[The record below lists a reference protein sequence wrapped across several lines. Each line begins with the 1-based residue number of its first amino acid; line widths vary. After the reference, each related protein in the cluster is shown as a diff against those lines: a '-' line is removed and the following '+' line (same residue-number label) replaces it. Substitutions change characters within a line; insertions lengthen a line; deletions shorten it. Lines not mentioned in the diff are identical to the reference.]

1 MKFNTRFSDNYLILL
16 YVSFTLFY
24 MFENVRNSLR
34 LFINSL
40 TIKKKTH
47 LTNKVGNKSVTKLAF
62 IAVCKAGF
70 QVQKYYYFLLFQ
82 NDEAF
87 YFSYQFLRRFL
98 SKPHVVQSSGSKS
111 VLS

>member
-1 MKFNTRFSDNYLILL
+1 MTALRPQPRIMTIIRKLCNSPNG
-16 YVSFTLFY
+16 
-24 MFENVRNSLR
+24 NVGNSLR

-47 LTNKVGNKSVTKLAF
+47 LTNKVGNKSVTKVAF

>member
-1 MKFNTRFSDNYLILL
+1 MIFIYDI
-16 YVSFTLFY
+16 FTLFY
-24 MFENVRNSLR
+24 ILENLRNFNMLSY
-34 LFINSL
+34 NYL

-47 LTNKVGNKSVTKLAF
+47 LTNKVGNKSVTKVAF

-98 SKPHVVQSSGSKS
+98 SKPHVVQSLVSKS
-111 VLS
+111 FFS